1 LLPRDLRHP
10 LVELPFHDLP
20 VLRIAGSK
28 MVISDGRPEG
38 VTWDYDRFELI
49 ADGILHVVGL
59 LLAVSGAIAIIIVT
73 ARSGHAADTLS
84 IVIYASALLSV
95 LGLSAAY
102 NMWPLSR
109 AKWILRRFDHAAI
122 YLLIA
127 GTYTPFLA
135 QMPRNATSVSL
146 TIGIWLTAI
155 IGFALK
161 LLFPGRFE
169 RFGIALCLLL
179 GWSGIVAYE
188 PIAAILPSI
197 SLWLLVAGGV
207 LYSAGVAFHCWESL
221 RFQNAIWHGFVLAAA
236 SCHYAAVLCVA
247 LFSQA

>member
-1 LLPRDLRHP
+1 
-10 LVELPFHDLP
+10 
-20 VLRIAGSK
+20 
-28 MVISDGRPEG
+28 MTISDSRPPG

-49 ADGILHVVGL
+49 ADAILHVAGL
-59 LLAVSGAIAIIIVT
+59 ILAVTGATAVIIVT
-73 ARSGHAADTLS
+73 ARSGHATETLS

-109 AKWILRRFDHAAI
+109 VKWILRRFDHAAI

-135 QMPRNATSVSL
+135 QMPRDATSVGL
-146 TIGIWLTAI
+146 MVGIWLTAI

-169 RFGIALCLLL
+169 GLGIALCLLL
-179 GWSGIVAYE
+179 GWSGIIAYE
-188 PIAAILPSI
+188 PIAAILPSV
-197 SLWLLVAGGV
+197 SLWLLVVGGV
-207 LYSAGVAFHCWESL
+207 LYSAGVVFHCWESL
-221 RFQNAIWHGFVLAAA
+221 RFQNAIWHGFVLVAA

-247 LFSQA
+247 LFNL

>member
-1 LLPRDLRHP
+1 
-10 LVELPFHDLP
+10 
-20 VLRIAGSK
+20 
-28 MVISDGRPEG
+28 MVISDGRPPG

-49 ADGILHVVGL
+49 ADAVLHVVGL
-59 LLAVSGAIAIIIVT
+59 LLALTGAIAIIIVT
-73 ARSGHAADTLS
+73 ARSGHATETLS
-84 IVIYASALLSV
+84 IVIYVSALLSV

-102 NMWPLSR
+102 NMWSLSR
-109 AKWILRRFDHAAI
+109 VKWMLRRFDHAAI

-135 QMPRNATSVSL
+135 QMPRDATSVAL
-146 TIGIWLTAI
+146 MIGIWLTAI
-155 IGFALK
+155 IGCALK

-169 RFGIALCLLL
+169 SLGIALCLLL

-197 SLWLLVAGGV
+197 SMWLLVVGGA
-207 LYSAGVAFHCWESL
+207 LYTAGVVFHCWESL
-221 RFQNAIWHGFVLAAA
+221 RFQNAIWHAFVLAAA

-247 LFSQA
+247 LLSQA